1 MNATN
6 RYRLSLL
13 ISVLLLALP
22 LLVPSLS
29 FSQSPPSRMTVAELG
44 RLLDI
49 FGEKLNGKDGKWEF
63 HYKSVPMVTLA
74 DEKFDRMRI
83 IAFIEEGAD
92 LSKEKLLVLL
102 QANFDRT
109 LDARY
114 ALFRGFLVSTF
125 VHPLSPLSPKELE
138 AALQQ
143 VSNLVRN
150 YGGTYSGG
158 AVRFGIGG
166 Q

>member
-1 MNATN
+1 
-6 RYRLSLL
+6 
-13 ISVLLLALP
+13 
-22 LLVPSLS
+22 
-29 FSQSPPSRMTVAELG
+29 MTVAELG
-44 RLLDI
+44 RLLNSY
-49 FGEKLNGKDGKWEF
+49 GEKLKGKDGKWEF
-63 HYKSVPMVTLA
+63 HYKGVPMVTLA
-74 DEKFDRMRI
+74 DEKADRMRVV
-83 IAFIEEGAD
+83 AFIEEGTD
-92 LSKEKLLVLL
+92 LSKERLLMLL

-125 VHPLSPLSPKELE
+125 IHPLSSLTSNELE
-138 AALQQ
+138 SALLQ

-158 AVRFGIGG
+158 AVQLGTGG